1 MTPQMPM
8 PMMMPM
14 PPIPVAAPAI
24 AKPVE
29 LSEIIGELAGRA
41 YVADNEDYHDEIRAV
56 RNCLLSGSAHSEIV
70 TNLRNSATSCFAW
83 IQDEN
88 FREKVNMCVFSL
100 NEDDNA

>member
-1 MTPQMPM
+1 MTPPF

-14 PPIPVAAPAI
+14 PPIPVAEPKT

-41 YVADNEDYHDEIRAV
+41 YSVECEEHNDEIRAV
-56 RNCLLSGSAHSEIV
+56 RNCLLSGSAHTEIV

-83 IQDEN
+83 IQDKTL
-88 FREKVNMCVFSL
+88 REKVNMCVFSL
-100 NEDDNA
+100 NEAADA